1 MRQSKYKNKKVQTP
15 DGSFDSVKEYKRWN
29 VLKKAEADG
38 DIQEL
43 RRQVPFEL
51 IPHQVLETPRKRKG
65 KSHTVQKTEL
75 AVKYFADFTYKV
87 NGKLVVE
94 DTKGVKTPEYIIK
107 RKLMKWVHNIEIVEV

>member
-1 MRQSKYKNKKVQTP
+1 MYKNKYKNKKVHTP
-15 DGSFDSVKEYKRWN
+15 DGDFDSMREFKRWN
-29 VLKKAEADG
+29 VLKKAEESG

-51 IPHQVLETPRKRKG
+51 IPHQELETPRTRKG

-87 NGKLVVE
+87 DGKLVVE
-94 DTKGVKTPEYIIK
+94 DTKGVRTPEYVIK
-107 RKLMKWVHNIEIVEV
+107 RKLMKWVHGIEIVEV